1 MFRKRSGGFS
11 LISAIFLLVVV
22 TLLGAYVATLST
34 NQHIAE
40 ALDVEGAR
48 AYQAARAGVDWG
60 AWQILQA
67 PAGGFRTSC
76 DGATY
81 ATPFSQP
88 LAGLPGTLS
97 GFAVQVQCGSAAT
110 DRGRREHPDLSPYGD
125 RIERQPRK
133 PVLRGTTIA
142 GYLGKRQL
150 KLGSHAT
157 SVCRFS
163 LLRDQR
169 TCRGCMPSS
178 DDWNE

>member
-1 MFRKRSGGFS
+1 MSAMFRKRSGGFS

-22 TLLGAYVATLST
+22 TLLGAYVATLSSS
-34 NQHIAE
+34 QHIAE

-48 AYQAARAGVDWG
+48 AYQAARAGVDWS

-81 ATPFSQP
+81 AAPFSQA

-110 DRGRREHPDLSPYGD
+110 TEAGVNIRVYRLTVTASKGNLGSLFYV
-125 RIERQPRK
+125 ERQ
-133 PVLRGTTIA
+133 LQATLERG
-142 GYLGKRQL
+142 
-150 KLGSHAT
+150 S
-157 SVCRFS
+157 
-163 LLRDQR
+163 
-169 TCRGCMPSS
+169 
-178 DDWNE
+178 

>member
-34 NQHIAE
+34 SQHIAE

-81 ATPFSQP
+81 ATPFSQA
-88 LAGLPGTLS
+88 LAGLPGTLG

-110 DRGRREHPDLSPYGD
+110 TEAGVNIRVYRLTVTASKGNLGSLFYV
-125 RIERQPRK
+125 ERQ
-133 PVLRGTTIA
+133 LQATLERG
-142 GYLGKRQL
+142 
-150 KLGSHAT
+150 S
-157 SVCRFS
+157 
-163 LLRDQR
+163 
-169 TCRGCMPSS
+169 
-178 DDWNE
+178 

>member
-1 MFRKRSGGFS
+1 MFRKHSAGFS

-22 TLLGAYVATLST
+22 TLLGAYVATLSSS
-34 NQHIAE
+34 QHIAE

-81 ATPFSQP
+81 AAPFSQP
-88 LAGLPGTLS
+88 LAGLAGTLS

-110 DRGRREHPDLSPYGD
+110 TEAGTNVRVYRMTVTASKGNLGSLFYV
-125 RIERQPRK
+125 ERQ
-133 PVLRGTTIA
+133 LQATLERG
-142 GYLGKRQL
+142 
-150 KLGSHAT
+150 S
-157 SVCRFS
+157 
-163 LLRDQR
+163 
-169 TCRGCMPSS
+169 
-178 DDWNE
+178 

>member
-1 MFRKRSGGFS
+1 MFRKRCGGFS

-22 TLLGAYVATLST
+22 TLLGAYVATLSSS
-34 NQHIAE
+34 QHIAE

-81 ATPFSQP
+81 AAPFSQP
-88 LAGLPGTLS
+88 LAGLAGTLS

-110 DRGRREHPDLSPYGD
+110 TEAGTNVRVYRMTVTASKGNLGSLFYV
-125 RIERQPRK
+125 ERQ
-133 PVLRGTTIA
+133 LQATLERG
-142 GYLGKRQL
+142 
-150 KLGSHAT
+150 S
-157 SVCRFS
+157 
-163 LLRDQR
+163 
-169 TCRGCMPSS
+169 
-178 DDWNE
+178 